1 MVEYSDQQGHSN
13 FMNYR
18 DITIEY
24 NSFNET
30 YKRPFGATKVNEE
43 ITFRIL
49 VGQAKNAEVTLVVA
63 KEGHGERYIRMSPD
77 EEAYHKA
84 SYTADET
91 GLCFYFFIISYQDH
105 DVHRTVYAGSP
116 GHGIGGEQVIRENR
130 WDITPYQITFHNY
143 TKPAPSWYKETIFYQ
158 IFVDRF
164 YNGNEDQ
171 RISSPKKNSFLYAT
185 WEDTPMYIKDCQ
197 GNIIRWDFFGGNLLG
212 VVKKLDYLKEL
223 GIGGIYLNPIFKA
236 RSNHKYDTGDYLC
249 IDEMFGDEETFQ
261 LLIDEAEKR
270 GIRIVLD
277 GVFNHV
283 GADSKYFNAF
293 GNYPELGA
301 AESMDSPYY
310 PWFNFSHY
318 PSEYE
323 SWWGVKDLPNVNENN
338 PSYRDFIVGEDGVI
352 EKWTKMGIGGWRLD
366 VADEMPDDFIK
377 DIRTTMD
384 SISEDNILIGEVWED
399 ASNKIAY
406 GKRRRY
412 LLGDE
417 IHATMNYPF
426 KDGVIAYIN
435 GHMRARDLYTRFM
448 SLKENYPREAFYS
461 ALNNLG
467 THDTK
472 RIYTEIDDVSK
483 LTIAV
488 GMLLTFPGVP
498 CIYYGDEAG
507 MKGEADP
514 YNRGPYPWGNENEEI
529 SAIYRNMLKLRTSDE
544 SFSKG
549 EFIPFYQE
557 NLFGYLRTTAESAFL
572 VLINRDPEEARLV
585 ISDVIGLESITD
597 AQAAQLDD
605 FYYLK
610 SSSFTCIRLR

>member
-43 ITFRIL
+43 INFRIL
-49 VGQAKNAEVTLVVA
+49 VEQAKNAEVTLVIA

-84 SYTADET
+84 TYTADET
-91 GLCFYFFIISYQDH
+91 GLCFYFFIISFQDH

-261 LLIDEAEKR
+261 LLIDEAEKE
-270 GIRIVLD
+270 G
-277 GVFNHV
+277 
-283 GADSKYFNAF
+283 
-293 GNYPELGA
+293 
-301 AESMDSPYY
+301 
-310 PWFNFSHY
+310 
-318 PSEYE
+318 
-323 SWWGVKDLPNVNENN
+323 
-338 PSYRDFIVGEDGVI
+338 
-352 EKWTKMGIGGWRLD
+352 
-366 VADEMPDDFIK
+366 
-377 DIRTTMD
+377 
-384 SISEDNILIGEVWED
+384 
-399 ASNKIAY
+399 
-406 GKRRRY
+406 
-412 LLGDE
+412 
-417 IHATMNYPF
+417 
-426 KDGVIAYIN
+426 
-435 GHMRARDLYTRFM
+435 
-448 SLKENYPREAFYS
+448 
-461 ALNNLG
+461 
-467 THDTK
+467 
-472 RIYTEIDDVSK
+472 
-483 LTIAV
+483 
-488 GMLLTFPGVP
+488 
-498 CIYYGDEAG
+498 
-507 MKGEADP
+507 
-514 YNRGPYPWGNENEEI
+514 
-529 SAIYRNMLKLRTSDE
+529 
-544 SFSKG
+544 
-549 EFIPFYQE
+549 
-557 NLFGYLRTTAESAFL
+557 
-572 VLINRDPEEARLV
+572 
-585 ISDVIGLESITD
+585 
-597 AQAAQLDD
+597 
-605 FYYLK
+605 
-610 SSSFTCIRLR
+610 